1 MCVCGYNIHV
11 LVAVI
16 HPVHKITYLEST
28 ENKFNNV
35 HVFLDLQTL
44 NCTSSTTRQLFS
56 KLVLVLLTSLVF
68 PMATMKSK
76 NASNPAACPGELS

>member
-1 MCVCGYNIHV
+1 MYWLQSYTQSIK
-11 LVAVI
+11 L
-16 HPVHKITYLEST
+16 PDLEST
-28 ENKFNNV
+28 ENNV

-44 NCTSSTTRQLFS
+44 NSTSSTTRQLFS